1 MYQTKISTDAPDW
14 FKVNPNWKI
23 EQFKKYLENNEDTLN
38 ILSKH
43 QNWITVSPKTMD
55 RNHPLEKMKA
65 ENMEVTSKIM
75 PKWMEIVHKNVK
87 KKEIFQ
93 PAEYFPI
100 KQKAKKLIVFV
111 DKELN
116 PSKIKEVDY
125 NPARSV
131 FTYGDFRNNV
141 LTQKDKD
148 LYDSK
153 VSQKP
158 RKFFDW
164 DDGKKFNPKY
174 LKDV

>member
-1 MYQTKISTDAPDW
+1 MLPT
-14 FKVNPNWKI
+14 WKI
-23 EQFKKYLENNEDTLN
+23 EQFKKYLEKNEDTLN

-55 RNHPLEKMKA
+55 RNHPLEKKKA

-75 PKWMEIVHKNVK
+75 PKWMEIAHKNDK
-87 KKEIFQ
+87 KSEIFQ
-93 PAEYFPI
+93 SAEYFPI

-116 PSKIKEVDY
+116 PSKIKSVDY

-131 FTYGDFRNNV
+131 FSYGDFRNNV
-141 LTQKDKD
+141 LTKKDKD
-148 LYDSK
+148 FYDAK

-164 DDGKKFNPKY
+164 DDGKRYNPKY